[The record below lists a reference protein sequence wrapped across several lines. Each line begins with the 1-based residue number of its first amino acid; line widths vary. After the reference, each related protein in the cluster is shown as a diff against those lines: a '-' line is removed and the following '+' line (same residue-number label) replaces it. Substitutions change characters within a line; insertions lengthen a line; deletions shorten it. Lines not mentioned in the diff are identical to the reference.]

1 MPEYDENYETVGS
14 EDDAGLSRVELHNP
28 AFINPAFIKP
38 LAPQTVLPLT
48 GSNVYGVA
56 QPSKANKP
64 TASLTAD
71 DTYNKLSNTRRYSR
85 RKSYDKALDT
95 VGKHEASAPAAPQNC
110 EQFAGCFLV
119 ILRRRCDDCRLGF
132 PETNLSHSGSVR
144 NSDGRLSFE
153 RVNYSTGNH
162 MHAEVSF

>member
-1 MPEYDENYETVGS
+1 MPEYDENYETVGT
-14 EDDAGLSRVELHNP
+14 EDDAGLSKVELHNP

-110 EQFAGCFLV
+110 EQFAVCFPCNSEEEMRRLSPWFSGDQPV
-119 ILRRRCDDCRLGF
+119 TQRQRSKLRRSAKL
-132 PETNLSHSGSVR
+132 
-144 NSDGRLSFE
+144 
-153 RVNYSTGNH
+153 
-162 MHAEVSF
+162 

>member
-1 MPEYDENYETVGS
+1 MLSDEVAAQAPSGRKKPPPVSTAAAGTVDDDIYDNGE
-14 EDDAGLSRVELHNP
+14 AGLFDTDAVYATP
-28 AFINPAFIKP
+28 A
-38 LAPQTVLPLT
+38 
-48 GSNVYGVA
+48 
-56 QPSKANKP
+56 
-64 TASLTAD
+64 D
-71 DTYNKLSNTRRYSR
+71 
-85 RKSYDKALDT
+85 
-95 VGKHEASAPAAPQNC
+95 EASAPAAPQNC